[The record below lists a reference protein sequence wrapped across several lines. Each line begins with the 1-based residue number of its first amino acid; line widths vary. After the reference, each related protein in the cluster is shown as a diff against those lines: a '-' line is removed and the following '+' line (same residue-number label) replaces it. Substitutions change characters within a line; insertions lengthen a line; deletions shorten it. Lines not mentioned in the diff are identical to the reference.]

1 MSEAV
6 YPQSEVFHTEDM
18 TISVGPQHP
27 STHGV
32 LRFVVRTDG
41 EVIGEAIPDVG
52 YLHRSIEKI
61 GEKCTYHGYVPYTD
75 RADYLAAMFANQGF
89 CMAAEKL
96 AATEVT
102 RRGEFCRVIACE
114 LNRIASH
121 LISVGT
127 FGQDIGAITPF
138 LHALRERE
146 TINDLMEEICGA
158 RLTYNY
164 IRIGGV
170 GYDITQETCDKILI
184 FLDHFHPI
192 GDEYNRLLSYNKIYI
207 ERLANVAA
215 ITKEEAFQYNLVGPN
230 LRASGVKWDIRRD
243 IPYSVYPELEFD
255 VPVGHGE
262 KGTLGDCYDRYWVR
276 MQELQESS
284 KIVRQCLKMMPKG
297 PAISKVPRKFKPPAG
312 EVYGRGEAPRCDRG
326 VSVASDGTEY
336 PYRVRTRAGS
346 FTAMGIID
354 KLSRGIMVADLIAL
368 IASLDVDARLH
379 ARPDAALEPARH
391 ARS

>member
-1 MSEAV
+1 MSETALTSG
-6 YPQSEVFHTEDM
+6 QVFHTEDM

-32 LRFVVRTDG
+32 LRFVVKTDG
-41 EVIGEAIPDVG
+41 EVISLAIPDVG

-61 GEKCTYHGYVPYTD
+61 GEKVTWHGYVPYTD

-89 CMAAEKL
+89 CMAAERL
-96 AATEVT
+96 GAVEVT

-170 GYDITQETCDKILI
+170 GYDITPETCDRVRQ
-184 FLDHFHPI
+184 FLDHFESI
-192 GDEYNRLLSYNKIYI
+192 VDEYNRLLSYNKIFV
-207 ERLANVAA
+207 ERLADVAV
-215 ITKEEAFQYNLVGPN
+215 ITKEDALQYNIVGPN
-230 LRASGVKWDIRRD
+230 LRACGIRWDIRRD
-243 IPYSVYPELEFD
+243 IPYSVYPELEFE
-255 VPVGHGE
+255 VPIGTGE
-262 KGTLGDCYDRYWVR
+262 KGTLGDSYDRYMVR
-276 MQELQESS
+276 IREMEESC
-284 KIVRQCLKMMPKG
+284 KILRQCLKMMPQG
-297 PAISKVPRKFKPPAG
+297 PAIAKVPRKFKPPAG
-312 EVYGRGEAPRCDRG
+312 EAYVRIESSRGDMG
-326 VSVASDGTEY
+326 FYVISDGSEY
-336 PYRVRTRAGS
+336 PYRVRIRTGS
-346 FTAMGIID
+346 FTAMSLIEKI
-354 KLSRGIMVADLIAL
+354 SQGIMVADLIAL
-368 IASLDVDARLH
+368 IASLDVDAPEIDR
-379 ARPDAALEPARH
+379 
-391 ARS
+391 

>member
-1 MSEAV
+1 MSKAV
-6 YPQSEVFHTEDM
+6 HSESEVFHTEDM
-18 TISVGPQHP
+18 TLSVGPQHP

-41 EVIGEAIPDVG
+41 EVIREAIPDVG

-61 GEKCTYHGYVPYTD
+61 GEKVTWHGYVPYTD

-96 AATEVT
+96 GGLEVA

-127 FGQDIGAITPF
+127 FGQDIGAVTPF

-170 GYDITQETCDKILI
+170 GYDITPQTCDRIRA
-184 FLDHFHPI
+184 FLDHFEPI
-192 GDEYNRLLSYNKIYI
+192 IDEYNRLLSYNKIYV
-207 ERLANVAA
+207 ERLVHVAP
-215 ITKEEAFQYNLVGPN
+215 ITREEAFQYNIVGPN
-230 LRASGVKWDIRRD
+230 LRACGVKWDIRRD
-243 IPYSVYPELEFD
+243 IPYSVYPELDFEI
-255 VPVGHGE
+255 PVGTGE
-262 KGTLGDCYDRYWVR
+262 RGTLGDCYDRYMVR
-276 MQELQESS
+276 VREMEESS
-284 KIVRQCLKMMPKG
+284 KITRQCLKMMPKG
-297 PAISKVPRKFKPPAG
+297 PAISKVARKFKPPP
-312 EVYGRGEAPRCDRG
+312 GEAYVRIESSRG
-326 VSVASDGTEY
+326 GMGFYVVSDGSEY
-336 PYRVRTRAGS
+336 PYRVRIRTGS
-346 FTAMGIID
+346 FTAMGMMD

-368 IASLDVDARLH
+368 IASLDVDAPEIDR
-379 ARPDAALEPARH
+379 
-391 ARS
+391 